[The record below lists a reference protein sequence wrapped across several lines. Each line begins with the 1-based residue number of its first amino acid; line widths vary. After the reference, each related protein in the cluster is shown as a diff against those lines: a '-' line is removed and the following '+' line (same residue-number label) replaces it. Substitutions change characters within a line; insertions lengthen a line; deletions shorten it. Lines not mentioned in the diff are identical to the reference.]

1 MSINMHIVAKWKL
14 PSGAEVEEDLD
25 LAQTPTEVTKRLIE
39 LPQEQIF
46 SAYEAW
52 VASQCNSVPF
62 QFGLLAW
69 ISRHKEEGHKVVWEA
84 W

>member
-1 MSINMHIVAKWKL
+1 MHIVAKWKL
-14 PSGAEVEEDLD
+14 PSGAEVEEGLD
-25 LAQTPTEVTKRLIE
+25 LAQTPTDVTERLIK

-52 VASQCNSVPF
+52 VASRYNSVPF

-69 ISRHKEEGHKVVWEA
+69 IARHKEEGHKVVWEA